1 MESPDNYTP
10 EGTEGDHFCSVAR
23 SKSIFEYLRVFFISS
38 IPVRA
43 NSLKFRWAKRVI
55 YSILEHILEYET
67 DNLNI
72 PFLAQQDCIN
82 TENSFSTIYKSKQ
95 DTVYERMWKLWHI
108 RKALNHENR
117 QKICAKYNQE
127 CMRQMVLLWSYPES
141 STGLKQL
148 IHAYGF
154 NLTNG
159 EYAID
164 NNFFSAI
171 AHQLRLHNLSYLGET
186 SKKLFYKT
194 IGHLLTHEPE
204 VQQFIFKNFDDIQNL
219 LSFFTQKK
227 CVDDFITT
235 TLSRVLNVTL
245 VLFCSG
251 DPKPQIIR
259 QYDPIATLTL
269 AYDSMRQRYHSLAYH
284 PTSQP
289 TTSLQQCINASPI
302 DSPPIYRTPQNT
314 PLSATTRIG
323 HRGA

>member
-10 EGTEGDHFCSVAR
+10 KGTEGDHFCSVAR

-82 TENSFSTIYKSKQ
+82 TENSFSTIYTSKDQ
-95 DTVYERMWKLWHI
+95 TPHARLWRLWNI
-108 RKALNHENR
+108 RTFNSANIR
-117 QKICAKYNQE
+117 QMRVEFSQE
-127 CMRQMVLLWSYPES
+127 CMRQMVLLWGYPKS
-141 STGLKQL
+141 STALTKTISSYGY
-148 IHAYGF
+148 HA
-154 NLTNG
+154 TDPQ
-159 EYAID
+159 YAD
-164 NNFFSAI
+164 NNFFRAI
-171 AHQLRLHNLSYLGET
+171 ADQLSLHNLSYLGET
-186 SKKLFYKT
+186 PKKLFYKT
-194 IGHLLTHEPE
+194 IGYLFTHESAF
-204 VQQFIFKNFDDIQNL
+204 QQFILKHPDIEDILFK
-219 LSFFTQKK
+219 SMKTE
-227 CVDDFITT
+227 CVHDFIMTP
-235 TLSRVLNVTL
+235 LSRVLNVTL
-245 VLFCSG
+245 VLFYSNAT
-251 DPKPQIIR
+251 KPQIIK
-259 QYDPIATLTL
+259 QCDPIATLTL
-269 AYDSMRQRYHSLAYH
+269 GYDSIRQRYHSLAYH

-289 TTSLQQCINASPI
+289 TTSLQQCINAAPI